1 MTCFTSNAKTI
12 SLVLQ
17 RTQEPRHNDRAPG
30 LPTGGSLQ
38 RLHVCARVLTKD
50 TAEPAW
56 GGNLPISDDTRGI
69 KKKKQ
74 HTHQQEAKWV
84 TVSHS
89 QQCKVS
95 LLFVASA
102 SGDGF

>member
-1 MTCFTSNAKTI
+1 MTCFTLVKTI
-12 SLVLQ
+12 SFVLQ
-17 RTQEPRHNDRAPG
+17 RTQDPRNTDRAPG
-30 LPTGGSLQ
+30 LSARGSLQ
-38 RLHVCARVLTKD
+38 RRGGMCVLVCSHSTRLSPT
-50 TAEPAW
+50 W

-69 KKKKQ
+69 KKQ

-89 QQCKVS
+89 QECKVS
-95 LLFVASA
+95 LLFVTSA